1 MFMHTNH
8 KEI

>member
-8 KEI
+8 EEM